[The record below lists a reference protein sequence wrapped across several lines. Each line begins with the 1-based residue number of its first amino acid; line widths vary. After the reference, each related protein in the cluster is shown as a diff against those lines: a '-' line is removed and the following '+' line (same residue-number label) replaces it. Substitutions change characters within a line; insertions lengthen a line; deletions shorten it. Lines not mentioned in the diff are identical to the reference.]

1 MARFGFIHSKLD
13 TKLLIL
19 YILTRVAGPI
29 DFATLTDLVMCDDGV
44 DYFEFAEAL
53 SELLESGHLVREGDY
68 YSPTD
73 KGRRNCADG
82 ESSLSPVIR
91 KRCDQRLAPF
101 NAALKRKAQVRSR
114 VDPSPDGTFYTVRLM
129 LDDDRDN
136 LFTLSLLTATREEGE
151 DIAQRFTQ
159 HPDLIYNGVLGILLS
174 DPEKRGETH

>member
-13 TKLLIL
+13 IKLLIL
-19 YILTRVAGPI
+19 YILTRVAAPI

-44 DYFEFAEAL
+44 DYFEFAEAV
-53 SELLESGHLVREGDY
+53 SELLDTGHLVREGEFY
-68 YSPTD
+68 APTD

-82 ESSLSPVIR
+82 ESSLSPAIR
-91 KRCDQRLAPF
+91 QRCDQRLAPF
-101 NAALKRKAQVRSR
+101 NAALKRKAQVRSQ

-159 HPDLIYNGVLGILLS
+159 HPDRIYNGVLGVLLN
-174 DPEKRGETH
+174 DPEQRGEHD

>member
-73 KGRRNCADG
+73 KGRRLKIFYLTQASTRPPTFVAFVNSKPLFHFSYQRYLINQIR
-82 ESSLSPVIR
+82 ESFSLEHTPIR
-91 KRCDQRLAPF
+91 LVVRERGTG
-101 NAALKRKAQVRSR
+101 QVGAKD
-114 VDPSPDGTFYTVRLM
+114 V
-129 LDDDRDN
+129 
-136 LFTLSLLTATREEGE
+136 
-151 DIAQRFTQ
+151 
-159 HPDLIYNGVLGILLS
+159 
-174 DPEKRGETH
+174 

>member
-82 ESSLSPVIR
+82 ESS
-91 KRCDQRLAPF
+91 
-101 NAALKRKAQVRSR
+101 
-114 VDPSPDGTFYTVRLM
+114 FYTVRLM

-159 HPDLIYNGVLGILLS
+159 HPDRIYNGVLGILLS